1 MAKVLYKPFGL
12 LFSVLGG
19 IVAGSIFKRIW
30 GAAGNEEEAPK
41 ATDAT
46 KGWGGADG
54 PRTTYCSDCWHESI
68 GEEGRK

>member
-1 MAKVLYKPFGL
+1 MSSCTTCKKQIG
-12 LFSVLGG
+12 
-19 IVAGSIFKRIW
+19 R
-30 GAAGNEEEAPK
+30 
-41 ATDAT
+41 TDVSYEVHAT